1 MVSHVVYETMIIA
14 GVLAASAILIYVGL
28 KPGLKSLD
36 FQEVQIRRMAR
47 TLVRSVEQRAEW
59 DVTLNSRG
67 DKWAR
72 IVLVL
77 QDKFDVE
84 DDWLHIII
92 GEAQFDM
99 EVDNASNSR
108 NTKDGTAG
116 TGRDQA
122 PDLRRYLDD
131 LAGSGDGGGRDSE
144 RHPGDSGDS
153 PSGTGRASTGRTEYE
168 DLGEDI
174 IIPSAE

>member
-1 MVSHVVYETMIIA
+1 MIEAIIIA
-14 GVLAASAILIYVGL
+14 GTIAVSAILIYVGM
-28 KPGLKSLD
+28 KSGLKESKD
-36 FQEVQIRRMAR
+36 IQIRRMAR

-59 DVTLNSRG
+59 DITLNSRG

-99 EVDNASNSR
+99 EADNVSNSTR
-108 NTKDGTAG
+108 GSKTDPGWGTRVDQGRSVGSRIDDG
-116 TGRDQA
+116 
-122 PDLRRYLDD
+122 
-131 LAGSGDGGGRDSE
+131 
-144 RHPGDSGDS
+144 RHPDDSGDHD
-153 PSGTGRASTGRTEYE
+153 GRTGRAESLRGTEHFDSGE
-168 DLGEDI
+168 DLP
-174 IIPSAE
+174 IPVAE